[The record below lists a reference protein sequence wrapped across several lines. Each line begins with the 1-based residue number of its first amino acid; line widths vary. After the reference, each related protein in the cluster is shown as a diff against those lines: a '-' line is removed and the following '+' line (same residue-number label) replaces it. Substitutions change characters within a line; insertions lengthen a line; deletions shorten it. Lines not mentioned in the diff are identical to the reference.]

1 MLTKTQTTLKIG
13 LEKPLKVIHF
23 SDTHLTRADGRDDD
37 RKTELAKK
45 RRSRSFPD
53 NEQIYKETLE
63 LAAQGYDAVLHT
75 GDLIDFVSYANL
87 EAAREFAET
96 TDCFFAAG
104 NHEFSLYVGE
114 AKEDAA
120 YRAQSLDR
128 VQASFGN
135 DIRFDS
141 RIIGGVNFVA
151 IDDSYYLFEEYQL
164 EGLKKEAAKGLP
176 IILLLHNPIYEEK
189 LFEFRMKTE
198 SCAYLTATPEDKMQS
213 YSEHRR
219 EQQRPDGITL
229 EAVEYIKTEPMIKAI
244 LAGHIHCNYEGEL
257 REGLPQ
263 LVVGKRN
270 AREIVIE

>member
-1 MLTKTQTTLKIG
+1 MKKTTTKIVIG
-13 LEKPLKVIHF
+13 LEKPIKVIHF

-37 RKTELAKK
+37 RKIELAKK
-45 RRSRSFPD
+45 RRSGPFPD
-53 NEQIYKETLE
+53 NELIFKETLE
-63 LAAQGYDAVLHT
+63 MAAQGYDAVLHT

-128 VQASFGN
+128 VQAAFGN

-151 IDDSYYLFEEYQL
+151 IDNSYYLFEEFQL
-164 EGLKKEAAKGLP
+164 EGLEREAAKGFP
-176 IILLLHNPIYEEK
+176 IVILVHNPIYEET
-189 LFEFRMKTE
+189 LYEHRMSQGE
-198 SCAYLTATPEDKMQS
+198 CAYLVAVPEEKMQS
-213 YSEHRR
+213 YPAYRR
-219 EQQRPDGITL
+219 DQQRADAITL
-229 EAVEYIKTEPMIKAI
+229 ETVEYIKTEPMIKAI
-244 LAGHIHCNYEGEL
+244 LAGHIHCDFDGEL
-257 REGLPQ
+257 RDGLPQ
-263 LVVGKRN
+263 LIVGKKS
-270 AREIVIE
+270 AREIIIE